1 MDKDRIKDL
10 YGIELKPRV
19 LVRPKSSVSLAT
31 PEGTR
36 EITAAIRKV
45 MVQHRDVLIALK
57 DR

>member
-1 MDKDRIKDL
+1 MDKDRIKEL

-31 PEGTR
+31 PEGRR
-36 EITAAIRKV
+36 EITATIRKV